1 MPRINFTVNISAG
14 GITVPLKRAYVEH
27 IAFGLRVPG
36 SALYMTDEN
45 GNIRDGEGNL
55 GIDAMPNLLN
65 GRIDIRVIC
74 HNSVV
79 KIPNGIFDHYT
90 DLSVTDGGTVT
101 LNSTN
106 SAGNLNNFR
115 ILNRAFDV
123 HDKVLRQ
130 FQVFNSDFPLGRKR
144 SLDDTRKSRKRIEV
158 FFPSALAVNLAFVEP
173 KGIHTGYPII
183 HIGNN
188 DGSAP
193 LNSPDNRLFGS
204 DPMLVPAELSHALH
218 FSHLDEQQRHDIAVR
233 YGKFIVSDWVLGGG
247 GTHSMLKE
255 TDPMV
260 AFLEAFDHFV
270 HRFDRFITANPTLTG
285 NPLRN
290 EFILAEL
297 NSTDQFELNRTTV
310 TGFGTLNGTLRLG
323 TFTPNP
329 QFVSGGARSATSI
342 EGSVYGAIFLD
353 FARRP
358 GVGLRTVVNAFV
370 RSKALTFGEF
380 RTWIQSNSRSLLP
393 ALNQV
398 SQVWGL

>member
-1 MPRINFTVNISAG
+1 MPRINFTVNIRAG
-14 GITVPLKRAYVEH
+14 GITAPLKRAYVEH

-45 GNIRDGEGNL
+45 GNVRDGAGNL
-55 GIDAMPNLLN
+55 GIDAMPNPLN

-90 DLSVTDGGTVT
+90 DFSVMDGGTVT

-115 ILNRAFDV
+115 ILNRAFEV

-158 FFPSALAVNLAFVEP
+158 FFPSALVVKLAFVEP
-173 KGIHTGYPII
+173 KSIHTGYPII
-183 HIGNN
+183 HIGSN

-193 LNSPDNRLFGS
+193 LNSPNNRLFGD
-204 DPMLVPAELSHALH
+204 DPKLVPAELSHALH
-218 FSHLDEQQRHDIAVR
+218 FSYLTEQQRHDIAVR
-233 YGKFIVSDWVLGGG
+233 YGGFIVSDWVLGGG
-247 GTHSMLKE
+247 GTHSMLKD

-285 NPLRN
+285 VPLRN
-290 EFILAEL
+290 GFILAEL
-297 NSTDQFELNRTTV
+297 NSTEQFALNGTAV
-310 TGFGTLNGTLRLG
+310 TGFGTLNGALRRG
-323 TFTPNP
+323 AFTPNP

-380 RTWIQSNSRSLLP
+380 RTWIQSNAPSLLP

-398 SQVWGL
+398 SQAWGL